1 MKVRTAVAAFALLA
15 LTTSVAG
22 AAKPKK
28 LLSIGE
34 VVASQGALA
43 RASGK
48 LTLVRST
55 LEQELETIDWRK
67 STSNKPY
74 VVSVSIV
81 NLQTETTRDK
91 VSTTCELSTT
101 VRLARDGSVVAI
113 LNQRSRAENEPVY
126 AKSVEDGAIRAAAS
140 AAIRKIPVA
149 LERAKKGN

>member
-1 MKVRTAVAAFALLA
+1 MKVRAAVAAFALLA
-15 LTTSVAG
+15 LTTSVSR

-91 VSTTCELSTT
+91 VSTICELSTT
-101 VRLARDGSVVAI
+101 VRLARDGSIVAI

-126 AKSVEDGAIRAAAS
+126 AKSVEDSAIRAAAS